1 MTNLYLKSINTVNG
15 FLKSLCIYQEVIAEA
30 ITQASYGN
38 TYVETVNPHISDSLH
53 YNLDKNYSET
63 ITIEFFR
70 FTKKLIRKERFGCV
84 DLIADITEE
93 DFYGK
98 SCGFYLHGWTGEKGV
113 KAKIRYLV
121 AAIKYRNKIIPFY
134 VSILPL
140 GAFKADY
147 LGKAVEYCN
156 SLGIKIN
163 SILLDRGFYSGDIIN
178 AFENTGTKYLI
189 FTPKNKFIK
198 TILNGSNENCI
209 IEHEIKY
216 TCNKTKCKARCNQ
229 VFIRDYENYDWVF
242 ATNFILK
249 DMTKY
254 ISLYKKR
261 WNIETMFRVHDE
273 ARIKSKSIKPEIR
286 LFYFA
291 VSMLILLIWNLYH
304 KEKITFKKFVYLLFE
319 EMKLAIQKISC

>member
-1 MTNLYLKSINTVNG
+1 M
-15 FLKSLCIYQEVIAEA
+15 IAEA

-53 YNLDKNYSET
+53 YHLNKNYPNT
-63 ITIEFFR
+63 ITTEFFR
-70 FTKKLIRKERFGCV
+70 FVKPEILKQRLGVV
-84 DLIADITEE
+84 DLIADVTEE
-93 DFYGK
+93 DFYGD
-98 SCGFYLHGWTGEKGV
+98 SCGFFLHGWTGEKGI
-113 KAKIRYLV
+113 KSKIRYLV
-121 AAIKYRNKIIPFY
+121 VAIKYRNKIIPFY

-147 LGKAVEYCN
+147 LGKAVGYCN

-163 SILLDRGFYSGDIIN
+163 SILLDRGFYSGEIIN

-189 FTPKNKFIK
+189 FVPKNKSFRCMLESIDTSATITHEIYYTKNKSGCCANTNINFIK
-198 TILNGSNENCI
+198 DCL
-209 IEHEIKY
+209 
-216 TCNKTKCKARCNQ
+216 
-229 VFIRDYENYDWVF
+229 DYDWIFASNIFFSDTRKYVF
-242 ATNFILK
+242 
-249 DMTKY
+249 
-254 ISLYKKR
+254 LYKKR

-304 KEKITFKKFVYLLFE
+304 KEKTTFKNFVFLIFE
-319 EMKLAIQKISC
+319 EIKQIVQKKAY